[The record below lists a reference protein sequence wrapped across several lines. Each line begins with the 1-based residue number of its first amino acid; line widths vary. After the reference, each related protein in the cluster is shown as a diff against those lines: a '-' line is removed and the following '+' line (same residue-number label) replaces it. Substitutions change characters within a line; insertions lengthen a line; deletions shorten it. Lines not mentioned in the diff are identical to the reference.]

1 MKIAVVT
8 CSPRNDYPRALSL
21 RAAFKACPG
30 TDVRIVRNNHRG
42 WLRYPETMLR
52 LAKTRLFDRLD
63 AYVVTFRGYETLL
76 LMALTLVRKPIIFD
90 ELVNFT
96 EWMEEQGRLKPSTL
110 PYRLFRRWYVWLT
123 KRCRFILADT
133 TAHAD
138 FSAKLNML
146 SIDRYRVIPVGTDE
160 TVFDTTTAYEPAEKQ
175 FTVLYYGHML
185 ALHGLDYVLEAAL
198 MLKDNPNIKFRLV
211 GGKKQGAV
219 VKACVRAAAAGANIS
234 HESWLPFEA
243 LPAAIADAGLTL
255 GGPFGGT
262 LQSRFVVT
270 GKTCQVLAC
279 AAPVL
284 IGANEVQ
291 EGFVDKQNCLI
302 VPQADAAA
310 IAEAVTWAA
319 AHRRELK
326 KIGQNGRA
334 LYEKHFSQAVVND
347 LAAKMVEELRGGAR

>member
-1 MKIAVVT
+1 MKIAIVT

-21 RAAFKACPG
+21 RTAFKACPA
-30 TDVRIVRNNHRG
+30 TDVRIIRNNHRG

-52 LAKTRLFDRLD
+52 LGKARLFDRPD

-76 LMALTLVRKPIIFD
+76 IMALTLVRKPIIFD
-90 ELVNFT
+90 ELINFT
-96 EWMEEQGRLKPSTL
+96 EWMEEQGRLRPGTL
-110 PYRLFRRWYVWLT
+110 PYRLFRRWYAWLV
-123 KRCRFILADT
+123 KRSRLILADT
-133 TAHAD
+133 GAHRD

-160 TVFDTTTAYEPAEKQ
+160 TVFDTAAPYQPNEKQ

-185 ALHGLDYVLEAAL
+185 ALHGLDYVLEAAIR
-198 MLKDNPNIKFRLV
+198 LKDDPNIKFRLV
-211 GGKKQGAV
+211 GGKKQGRVA
-219 VKACVRAAAAGANIS
+219 KACARAAAAGANVS

-291 EGFVDKQNCLI
+291 EGFVDKRNCLI

-310 IAEAVTWAA
+310 IAETVRWAA
-319 AHRRELK
+319 SHRRELK
-326 KIGQNGRA
+326 TIGRNGRA
-334 LYEKHFSQAVVND
+334 LYETHFSQAVVNS
-347 LAAKMVEELRGGAR
+347 LVAEMVEELRDGTS

>member
-1 MKIAVVT
+1 MKIAIVT

-21 RAAFKACPG
+21 RAAFKACPDA
-30 TDVRIVRNNHRG
+30 DVQVVRNNHRG

-52 LAKTRLFDRLD
+52 LAKTRLFDRPD

-76 LMALTLVRKPIIFD
+76 LLRLSMVRKPIIFD

-96 EWMEEQGRLKPSTL
+96 EWMEEQGRLKPGTL
-110 PYRLFRRWYVWLT
+110 PYRLFRRWYAWLV
-123 KRCRFILADT
+123 KRCHLILADT
-133 TAHAD
+133 AAHAEH
-138 FSAKLNML
+138 SAILNML
-146 SIDRYRVIPVGTDE
+146 SIDHYRVVPVGTDE
-160 TVFDTTTAYEPAEKQ
+160 TVFDTATPYAPDERQ

-185 ALHGLDYVLEAAL
+185 ALHGLEYVLEAAVR
-198 MLKDNPNIKFRLV
+198 LKDDPRITFRLI

-219 VKACVRAAAAGANIS
+219 AQACGRAAAAGARVS

-243 LPAAIADAGLTL
+243 LPAAIAEAGLTL

-291 EGFVDKQNCLI
+291 EDFVDKRDCLI

-310 IAEAVTWAA
+310 LAETVRWAA

-326 KIGQNGRA
+326 TIGKNGRA
-334 LYEKHFSQAVVND
+334 LYEKRFSQAVINR
-347 LAAKMVEELRGGAR
+347 LAADMVEELRGTR